1 MMTPTE
7 LDLDAI
13 EALANYATPGPW
25 TNDCYGR
32 IVSPTI
38 HVVRGQGGCKIYAD
52 AEFIATA
59 RDAVPALVAEVRRL
73 RAALD
78 ARPIYTMDISHKD
91 MVLGEDGVYYF
102 AAPFASDYIEGHQVK
117 AVKLTGKA
125 QASIDPDELPDEAGH
140 A

>member
-1 MMTPTE
+1 MRWNKKS
-7 LDLDAI
+7 DLRLVWSEKSGIDTAWIPAI
-13 EALANYATPGPW
+13 DQDVN
-25 TNDCYGR
+25 
-32 IVSPTI
+32 
-38 HVVRGQGGCKIYAD
+38 GQ
-52 AEFIATA
+52 FIAAA
-59 RDAVPALVAEVRRL
+59 RSAVPALVAEVRRL